1 MIEFIKTHIREETF
15 TLIVLFCYFIIRF
28 ITTKIILKFSNQ
40 SQKFA
45 TRTQVIIKYTNIL
58 LVIVSLI
65 FIFMIWGVKTDHLAL
80 AFSSIFAV
88 IGVAMFAQW
97 SLLSNI
103 TAGVIIFF
111 TAPFHI
117 GDIIKI
123 HDKDFPFE
131 AEIIDIKGFHIYLKT
146 EKEEVIIYPNNIFF
160 TKSISILTG
169 FTREQEVF

>member
-1 MIEFIKTHIREETF
+1 MLDFIESHIKQEIF
-15 TLIVLFCYFIIRF
+15 TLVLILTFFLVKF
-28 ITTKIILKFSNQ
+28 ITTKLIIKFSNK
-40 SQKFA
+40 SEKYA
-45 TRTQVIIKYTNIL
+45 NRTQVIVKYTNIL
-58 LVIVSLI
+58 LILITVIFL
-65 FIFMIWGVKTDHLAL
+65 FMIWGVKTDHLAL

-97 SLLSNI
+97 SLLSNV

-117 GDIIKI
+117 GDIVKI

-146 EKEEVIIYPNNIFF
+146 EKGELIIYPNNIFF
-160 TKSISILTG
+160 TKSISILND
-169 FTREQEVF
+169 FSNEQEVF

>member
-1 MIEFIKTHIREETF
+1 MLEFVKLHIKQEIF
-15 TLIVLFCYFIIRF
+15 TLILILSYIFVRF
-28 ITTKIILKFSNQ
+28 LTTKLIIKFSNK
-40 SQKFA
+40 SEKFA
-45 TRTQVIIKYTNIL
+45 TRTQVIIKYINIL
-58 LVIVSLI
+58 LVFIFLI
-65 FIFMIWGVKTDHLAL
+65 FLFMIWGVKTDHLAL

-131 AEIIDIKGFHIYLKT
+131 AEIIDIRGFHIYLKT
-146 EKEEVIIYPNNIFF
+146 EKGELIIYPNNIFF
-160 TKSISILTG
+160 TKSLSILND
-169 FTREQEVF
+169 FSKE

>member
-1 MIEFIKTHIREETF
+1 MLEFVKLHIKQEIF
-15 TLIVLFCYFIIRF
+15 TLILILSYIFVRF
-28 ITTKIILKFSNQ
+28 LTTKLIIKFSNK
-40 SQKFA
+40 SEKFA

-58 LVIVSLI
+58 LVFISFI
-65 FIFMIWGVKTDHLAL
+65 FLFMIWGVKTDHLAL

-117 GDIIKI
+117 GDVIRI

-146 EKEEVIIYPNNIFF
+146 EKGEIIIYPNNIFF
-160 TKSISILTG
+160 TKSISILND
-169 FTREQEVF
+169 FSKEQEVF

>member
-1 MIEFIKTHIREETF
+1 MLEFIKTHIREEIL
-15 TLIVLFCYFIIRF
+15 TLVLLFCYFIIRF
-28 ITTKIILKFSNQ
+28 IITKIIVKFSNKTE
-40 SQKFA
+40 KFA
-45 TRTQVIIKYTNIL
+45 NRTQVVIKYTNIL
-58 LVIVSLI
+58 LALVCLI
-65 FIFMIWGVKTDHLAL
+65 FLFMIWGVKTDHLAL

-103 TAGVIIFF
+103 SAGVIIFF

-117 GDIIKI
+117 GDIVKI

-146 EKEEVIIYPNNIFF
+146 EKGELIIYPNNIFF
-160 TKSISILTG
+160 TKSISILND
-169 FTREQEVF
+169 FSRDQE